1 MPDKAA
7 HSVTLVLVHVVWSTC
22 RRWRAIDEAL
32 DEPLHRSMKNKASE
46 LRATVHAFGAAPDH
60 VHILVQL
67 PGDMS
72 IATLVQRLK
81 GASSHEFGRQLVA
94 GWQAGYWA
102 ESVSSEAAD
111 RVAGY
116 LQAQRVHH
124 ATGHRGEPGGIVGP
138 SMEPAFRRA

>member
-1 MPDKAA
+1 MEVVPVVPDKAA

-32 DEPLHRSMKNKASE
+32 DEPLH
-46 LRATVHAFGAAPDH
+46 
-60 VHILVQL
+60 
-67 PGDMS
+67 
-72 IATLVQRLK
+72 
-81 GASSHEFGRQLVA
+81 HEFGRELVA